1 MKPFDQAWALL
12 KDWKEVADRIEG
24 GRKHLQKP
32 PSAGDT
38 LFPGITQD
46 WQPSALSMLLGMV
59 QPDAVTP
66 TYRGKKG
73 SKEFPPQEHH
83 LLQPF
88 EEGEYSEMNHEDYY
102 RQAAGMAI
110 RHPMHKNLLLW
121 LRRSPEED
129 SMHGLWELPG
139 GKVERHHRNPQHTA
153 EEEVMEEC
161 GLPVSNVESI
171 GQHTD
176 HDMQKVYH
184 GFTGDAEHGQVT
196 LPRNPETG
204 VQEHD
209 DYVWASPEN
218 MFDRYEGNVSHHA
231 QHLLNQPSEPEQEG
245 F

>member
-1 MKPFDQAWALL
+1 MMNPFNQAWTFL
-12 KDWKEVADRIEG
+12 KSSD
-24 GRKHLQKP
+24 
-32 PSAGDT
+32 
-38 LFPGITQD
+38 
-46 WQPSALSMLLGMV
+46 
-59 QPDAVTP
+59 
-66 TYRGKKG
+66 
-73 SKEFPPQEHH
+73 
-83 LLQPF
+83 
-88 EEGEYSEMNHEDYY
+88 Y

-110 RHPMHKNLLLW
+110 RHHMHPNLYLW

-139 GKVERHHRNPQHTA
+139 GKVEEHHRDPQHTA

-171 GQHTD
+171 GQHID

-184 GFTGDAEHGQVT
+184 GFIGDAEHAQVT

-209 DYVWASPEN
+209 EYAWMDPQQ
-218 MFDRYEGNVSHHA
+218 MLDRDDIQISHHA
-231 QHLLNQPSEPEQEG
+231 KYLLGQQEEPEQEG